1 MTDRDGDEDEPRCP
15 ACDGVV
21 DGDFDRVPTALAGET
36 VRVPLDCPDCGAS
49 LFAYVGSDGVD
60 LERR

>member
-1 MTDRDGDEDEPRCP
+1 MITI
-15 ACDGVV
+15 AV